1 MFARLFFFGGV
12 IYIYSFSNKQALTQE
27 RTKTSMQPHQDHQDQ
42 QNRNKK
48 QGKAQH
54 PGAEKTTASSL
65 DLWNMT

>member
-1 MFARLFFFGGV
+1 
-12 IYIYSFSNKQALTQE
+12 
-27 RTKTSMQPHQDHQDQ
+27 MQPHQDHQDQ